1 MARSRTKFQK
11 VSVVN
16 KAGVRVLRK
25 VVGCKELTKHAQDPG
40 HTCTARRPKEA

>member
-16 KAGVRVLRK
+16 KAGAVVLRK
-25 VVGCKELTKHAQDPG
+25 MVGCKAAREHKQSAS